1 MPRSPFKKGR
11 AAQLQEC
18 GQHVV
23 PSCQLLWGLPWG
35 RKPPFPQGHAL
46 PGAAPLVTVI
56 WGTHTLHSSLGG
68 TTRWGDARSRAP
80 AGFLMLQGP
89 VSQLDFS
96 LCPILLP
103 HPSLLRSRSPRNI
116 LLPKL
121 CLSICS
127 RKTQPVI
134 LRALVV

>member
-1 MPRSPFKKGR
+1 MVDLCGRHGGEVPRSPFKKGR

-80 AGFLMLQGP
+80 AGFLMFQGP
-89 VSQLDFS
+89 ASSAQSCFLSLPFSGVDPQETSCSPNSVSAS
-96 LCPILLP
+96 APG
-103 HPSLLRSRSPRNI
+103 
-116 LLPKL
+116 KL
-121 CLSICS
+121 NL
-127 RKTQPVI
+127 
-134 LRALVV
+134 